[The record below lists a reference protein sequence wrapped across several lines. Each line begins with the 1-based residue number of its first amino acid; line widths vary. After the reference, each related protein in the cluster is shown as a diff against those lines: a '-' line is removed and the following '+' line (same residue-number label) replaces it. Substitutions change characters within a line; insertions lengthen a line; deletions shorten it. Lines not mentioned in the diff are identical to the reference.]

1 MDNDPTLEAFS
12 TQEGQV
18 KKISKYIIECKL
30 GRGAMGVVY
39 KAFDP
44 VIQRIVAL
52 KTVEKGTL
60 DNDEQEHVLSR
71 FRREAQAAG
80 RLQHKNI
87 VTVYEYGED
96 TRYAFIAMELL
107 EGRDLKHYF
116 DNKQRFTIN
125 QIVDL
130 MTQILDALDYSHKN
144 GVIHR
149 DIKPSNIVLLDK
161 NYQIK
166 VTDFG
171 IARIESSSLTQTGTV
186 IGTPS
191 YMSPEQIQ
199 GNRVDRR
206 SDLFSAGVIFY
217 QFLTGERPFVGENLT
232 AIALKIIKEN
242 PIAPSD
248 LNQEVSRYFDTVI
261 YKALAKNPNMR
272 FQTAAEFIEA
282 IEDALEGRGLS
293 SFAEQTDSFGID
305 EFASVQKIVQ
315 QEREAK
321 KELSNLPPPDLS
333 LIELIC
339 DPPSIELK
347 EVKKHLS

>member
-1 MDNDPTLEAFS
+1 MDNDPTIEQFDNND
-12 TQEGQV
+12 GQL
-18 KKISKYIIECKL
+18 KKIAKYIIDCKL

-52 KTVEKGTL
+52 KTVQKDTLEKE
-60 DNDEQEHVLSR
+60 EQDHVLSR

-96 TRYAFIAMELL
+96 DHYAFIAMELL
-107 EGRDLKHYF
+107 EGKDLKHYF
-116 DNKQRFTIN
+116 DAKQRFSLQ
-125 QIVDL
+125 QIVTL

-161 NYQIK
+161 TYQIK

-199 GNRVDRR
+199 GSRVDRR

-248 LNQEVSRYFDTVI
+248 LNPEVSQYFDTVI
-261 YKALAKNPNMR
+261 FRALAKNPNMR
-272 FQTAAEFIEA
+272 FQTAAEFAEA
-282 IEDALEGRGLS
+282 IQDALDGRGN
-293 SFAEQTDSFGID
+293 SFADQTDNFGFD
-305 EFASVQKIVQ
+305 EFATVQKMVE
-315 QEREAK
+315 QEQEAK
-321 KELSNLPPPDLS
+321 KELSNLPPPELNLIQLIIDKPA
-333 LIELIC
+333 IELHEI
-339 DPPSIELK
+339 
-347 EVKKHLS
+347 KKHE